1 MESTIIDLR
10 GARPALLRHGMI
22 AIEAIEA
29 VLNEPLERVGDQQG
43 PRASGRLASRYAPR
57 AVVELVTVD
66 ALTER
71 VETCLA
77 AGESIAVLA
86 WRGARIAAL
95 HAAWI
100 EMPDQ
105 PAPFAQ
111 ALYSALR
118 QADAACPDRIL
129 VERPSD
135 AAGWEAIADRL
146 RKAAAPR

>member
-10 GARPALLRHGMI
+10 SARPALLRHGMI

-29 VLNEPLERVGDQQG
+29 VLGAPLLRPGDQKG
-43 PRASGRLASRYAPR
+43 PRASGRLASHYAPR
-57 AVVELVTVD
+57 AVVELVAVD
-66 ALTER
+66 ALAGR
-71 VETCLA
+71 AETCLA

-118 QADAACPDRIL
+118 QADAARPARIL